1 MQREGYWDY
10 MGRCLREDREDRE
23 KTRSSY
29 VQHNTDIKNI
39 KKNKVLF
46 GQKGYEYNKNSKT
59 IGYFIRRIE
68 ELEHKV
74 GLLGGDP
81 GQLELDI

>member
-10 MGRCLREDREDRE
+10 MGRCLREDRE

-29 VQHNTDIKNI
+29 VQHKKTDIKNI
-39 KKNKVLF
+39 
-46 GQKGYEYNKNSKT
+46 
-59 IGYFIRRIE
+59 YFIRRIE

-74 GLLGGDP
+74 SLLGGDP
-81 GQLELDI
+81 RQLELDI

>member
-10 MGRCLREDREDRE
+10 MGRCLREDRE

-29 VQHNTDIKNI
+29 VQHKKTDIKNI
-39 KKNKVLF
+39 
-46 GQKGYEYNKNSKT
+46 
-59 IGYFIRRIE
+59 YFIRRIE

-81 GQLELDI
+81 RQLELDI